1 MKHFELVKE
10 YAYPSGS
17 VYVLYNKEKNFY
29 IETTSMQDVNTKG
42 KSQEIIMTD
51 DADLI
56 KRISFRLRKSG
67 LQRLVHSTDVHSI
80 VSSV

>member
-1 MKHFELVKE
+1 MKQRKELKMKHFELVKE

-17 VYVLYNKEKNFY
+17 VYVLYNKEKDFY

-51 DADLI
+51 DVNLI
-56 KRISFRLRKSG
+56 KKNLVPFEEKWLTAIS
-67 LQRLVHSTDVHSI
+67 T
-80 VSSV
+80 

>member
-17 VYVLYNKEKNFY
+17 VYVLYNKEKDFY

-42 KSQEIIMTD
+42 KSQEIIMRD
-51 DADLI
+51 NED
-56 KRISFRLRKSG
+56 
-67 LQRLVHSTDVHSI
+67 
-80 VSSV
+80 

>member
-51 DADLI
+51 DVDLI
-56 KRISFRLRKSG
+56 KKNLVPYEESG
-67 LQRLVHSTDVHSI
+67 
-80 VSSV
+80 